1 MDEIEARHKEVCTK
15 AGVTPMVRPSFKDE
29 GGELAQ

>member
-1 MDEIEARHKEVCTK
+1 MDETEARHKEVCTK

-29 GGELAQ
+29 GDSAQ